1 MAAAGGATGA
11 LHSFFCTITDE
22 LMQDPVCTADGHTYE
37 RAAIEEWLAGHDTSP
52 TTGVQLPYKNLTP
65 NHALRKSIDEWQEN
79 FGMHLRRADIV
90 IEGSPIAAGSFK
102 TVYKG
107 SLRVHAPGGASKTVV
122 VAVLKMR
129 KGDCATEAGMF
140 LKLGRHPRL
149 VRFFGQCVDGEDQLM
164 VTEFAKHGSLL
175 DCFEMWEE
183 TITLVHNV
191 AIMQQIAQGM
201 EHLSAEGIIHRDLAA
216 RNVLVMSFDESDA
229 LKTSVKITDYGL
241 AAGSYNRSH
250 VTIAPVQLPTRY
262 MSPEA
267 LQRGRFSQYSDVW
280 ACGVLF
286 WCFSHI
292 LLTLPPFLPRAHSLS
307 LAHALLSLAVVLSAS
322 ISLSFSLSLSLS
334 HTQGIFL
341 FLSLFLCFF
350 FRTNTRTTSTGKFC
364 LSCSLPESLSF
375 FLSLSFCL
383 SHAHTYTQ
391 GNADARKHSLFR
403 IDSRSRN
410 HRTRLCRRHIAPPT
424 QVRQKLDSF
433 RSLFH
438 ITELFPSL

>member
-11 LHSFFCTITDE
+11 LSSFFCTITDE

-52 TTGVQLPYKNLTP
+52 ATGVQLPNKNLTP
-65 NHALRKSIDEWQEN
+65 NRALRNSIDEWQEN
-79 FGMHLRRADIV
+79 YGMHLRRADIAM
-90 IEGSPIAAGSFK
+90 EGRPIAAGSSK

-129 KGDCATEAGMF
+129 KGDCTTEAGMF

-175 DCFEMWEE
+175 DCFETWEE

-267 LQRGRFSQYSDVW
+267 LQRGRFSQNSDVW
-280 ACGVLF
+280 ARGVLF

-334 HTQGIFL
+334 HTGNFSL
-341 FLSLFLCFF
+341 SLSVSLFLFPHKHSHDKHRKVLSLLLSPRVSLFF
-350 FRTNTRTTSTGKFC
+350 F
-364 LSCSLPESLSF
+364 SLPHFVSRTHTHTHREMLTLGNIPF
-375 FLSLSFCL
+375 FELTADREII
-383 SHAHTYTQ
+383 AHVCA
-391 GNADARKHSLFR
+391 GGILLRKLRCAR
-403 IDSRSRN
+403 N
-410 HRTRLCRRHIAPPT
+410 
-424 QVRQKLDSF
+424 
-433 RSLFH
+433 
-438 ITELFPSL
+438 